1 MEHPFS
7 YNNIMSESLVT
18 LPLNLNRFSINC
30 LIKNDNYI
38 EFNFRLSLIFKDW
51 LNTSNIVDMLVAG
64 ASMVGR

>member
-18 LPLNLNRFSINC
+18 LPLNLNSLSINC

-38 EFNFRLSLIFKDW
+38 EFNFRLALIFKDW
-51 LNTSNIVDMLVAG
+51 LNTSNTVDMLVAG
-64 ASMVGR
+64 ASMVGK